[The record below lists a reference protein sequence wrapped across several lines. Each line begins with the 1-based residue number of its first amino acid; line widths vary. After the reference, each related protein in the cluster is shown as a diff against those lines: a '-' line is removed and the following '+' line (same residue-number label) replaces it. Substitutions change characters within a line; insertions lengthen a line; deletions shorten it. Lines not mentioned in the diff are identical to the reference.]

1 MKNKLLVI
9 FTYSIFLI
17 FGSAFA
23 GEKYEFTGT
32 AYNTSGFEAPIITAS
47 EAQIW
52 NWSNDSFWIYDD
64 APEGW
69 PKEVMADC
77 KGKGIAN
84 KDGIPLAGFFMCTV
98 HDTDGDLFLTS
109 GSWEPAK
116 GGGDWT
122 FISGTGKF
130 EGVTGGGS
138 YLNGVQFMGG
148 DTLNF
153 VTSIEMPN

>member
-9 FTYSIFLI
+9 LMSSIFLVS
-17 FGSAFA
+17 GSAFA
-23 GEKYEFTGT
+23 GEKHEFTGT
-32 AYNTSGFEAPIITAS
+32 AYNTSGFETPIVTAS

-52 NWSNDSFWIYDD
+52 NWSNDSFWIYDN

-69 PKEVMADC
+69 PKEV
-77 KGKGIAN
+77 
-84 KDGIPLAGFFMCTV
+84 IPLAGFFMCTV
-98 HDTDGDLFLTS
+98 HDTDGDLFMTS
-109 GSWEPAK
+109 GNWEPAK

-122 FISGTGKF
+122 FIAGTGKF